1 MKLKLNR
8 KFLIVSLGAA
18 LLAGGLIMLL
28 ILYRSQ
34 ANSIIAN
41 PNVLANAAPVKHS
54 PAAISGDP
62 VSIQIPSLGTDLKV
76 TPGVYDA
83 QTQQWTLT
91 LDKVQYAT
99 MTPKPNN
106 ESGNTFMYGHYRR
119 NVFANLHTIKMGAQA
134 VVKTSNGHTF
144 YYHLTGAKVV
154 NPQDSAEVF
163 NYRGKPMLT
172 VQTCT
177 GLFFQNRQL
186 FFFQF
191 DKVV

>member
-1 MKLKLNR
+1 MKLNR
-8 KFLIVSLGAA
+8 KLLVISFGTA
-18 LLAGGLIMLL
+18 LLAGGMIMLVM
-28 ILYRSQ
+28 LYRTQ
-34 ANSIIAN
+34 ANSIVAN
-41 PNVLANAAPVKHS
+41 PNVLAHATPIKHT
-54 PAAISGDP
+54 PEVISGDP
-62 VSIQIPSLGTDLKV
+62 VSIQIPSLGTDLNV
-76 TPGVYDA
+76 TPGVYDP

-106 ESGNTFMYGHYRR
+106 ESGNTFMYGHYRS
-119 NVFANLHTIKMGAQA
+119 NVFASLHTIKMGAQA
-134 VVKTSNGHTF
+134 VVKTENGHTF

-154 NPQDSAEVF
+154 KPSDSADIF

-191 DKVV
+191 DKVA